1 MITECIAHRKIYYS
15 RRTLNEMTY
24 LDLVCKE
31 SLRLYP
37 SVPIFGRTVPEE
49 MTVCMC
55 PFKGGFLDCILP
67 LNINWKSIEFQNKC
81 KKLAF
86 KYI

>member
-1 MITECIAHRKIYYS
+1 
-15 RRTLNEMTY
+15 MTY

-49 MTVCMC
+49 MTVCKYK
-55 PFKGGFLDCILP
+55 FKSGLLDYSWGI
-67 LNINWKSIEFQNKC
+67 
-81 KKLAF
+81 
-86 KYI
+86 